1 VSSSHQNKK
10 PILKSTIHAK
20 GTIARGRAKPSVPL
34 PSYSLSHKIAS
45 FVFRGR
51 QKRQHDQNA
60 KMMLVRVW
68 DDENPS
74 RRKKDP
80 LSILEPVL
88 FLGFDTTVE
97 ESEE

>member
-51 QKRQHDQNA
+51 QTTTRPKRKEE
-60 KMMLVRVW
+60 KMVRVACDVW
-68 DDENPS
+68 D
-74 RRKKDP
+74 DP